1 MHQYEHFMEVQGM
14 NVQLHGP
21 LVASIMIWVGF
32 VLYWPMGLF
41 TALQVQ
47 IHAKRD
53 DVRSMCS
60 SHQTGRTICSR
71 LSDNLPV

>member
-32 VLYWPMGLF
+32 VLY
-41 TALQVQ
+41 
-47 IHAKRD
+47 
-53 DVRSMCS
+53 
-60 SHQTGRTICSR
+60 
-71 LSDNLPV
+71 